1 MRRNTFKQIEII
13 LSDYPDYDRY
23 IKQREME
30 IMTPYAV
37 SDENIGGGK
46 SNLTSSPDEK
56 KAIKLADDRVLNKLR
71 EQRDAVDKVMQNVD
85 LKTYQI
91 ISLYYFAR
99 PRRMTWEGIA
109 QELSYSKRQCQN
121 IRTAVFEKL
130 ADELGLMK

>member
-30 IMTPYAV
+30 IMTPYTV
-37 SDENIGGGK
+37 LDENIGGGK
-46 SNLTSSPDEK
+46 SNLASSPDEQ

-71 EQRDAVDKVMQNVD
+71 EQRDAVDKIMQNVD

-99 PRRMTWEGIA
+99 PRRMTWEGVA
-109 QELSYSKRQCQN
+109 QNVDYSKKQCQN